1 MIHAILWSIASCMW
15 LATSL
20 SERNTGDGYQWVAT
34 MICCLIC
41 FALSFYSARRYDRQ
55 MKAKIE
61 TLENEFL
68 DTRYDSETK
77 YNTNEFF
84 KDIADLRN
92 EIKNIDKKM
101 ESLAKEQLNKS
112 YTHTDESFERLAAIV
127 GDFDTRVSL
136 MEKNGI
142 RIFMDKIKKDNKNG

>member
-1 MIHAILWSIASCMW
+1 
-15 LATSL
+15 
-20 SERNTGDGYQWVAT
+20 
-34 MICCLIC
+34 
-41 FALSFYSARRYDRQ
+41 
-55 MKAKIE
+55 
-61 TLENEFL
+61 
-68 DTRYDSETK
+68 
-77 YNTNEFF
+77 
-84 KDIADLRN
+84 
-92 EIKNIDKKM
+92 M

>member
-1 MIHAILWSIASCMW
+1 MSQTVLWSVASCLW
-15 LATSL
+15 FATSL
-20 SERNTGDGYQWVAT
+20 SKMSTGSAYEWIVS

-61 TLENEFL
+61 TLENTIL
-68 DTRYDSETK
+68 DTRYDAETK
-77 YNTNEFF
+77 YNANEFF
-84 KDIADLRN
+84 KDISDLRS
-92 EIKNIDKKM
+92 EIQNIDKKM

-136 MEKNGI
+136 MEKNGV
-142 RIFMDKIKKDNKNG
+142 RIFMDKIKK